1 MKKILVIEDEE
12 FVRENILE
20 LLDVEGFEV
29 IGGENGQIGVDLAK
43 TMIPDLILCDVMMP
57 GLDGYGVLTALRQ
70 DSLTAS
76 IPFIFLTAKAAKADF
91 RQGMELGADD
101 YITKPFTRAELLGAI
116 ASRLKKQAA
125 LEQRYHTELQQ
136 AKDQLNYLI
145 HYDSLTNLPNQLSL
159 RERFKQVQPIDSR
172 DQKLVTVLSL
182 GLDRFNQI
190 NDNLG
195 HAVGDLLLK
204 AVADRITA
212 SVGSQDIV
220 ARLNAAQFAIILSWE
235 KPPFVLEDKQETC
248 SPTTQYKKDVAR
260 VAQTI
265 LTSLSQTFELA
276 NQELFITASIGIA
289 VYPRDGTQIEQL
301 LNHANTAMTQAKQH
315 GGDQYQF
322 YSAAFNIGSSE
333 RLALQSSLRHALERQ
348 ELLVYYQPQ
357 VNLKTGK
364 IVGTEALVRWQHPER
379 GLVSPDKFI
388 PIAEE
393 TGLIVPIGEW
403 VLKTACQQTKIWQ
416 DAGFKA
422 LRVAV
427 NLSSRQFSQ
436 IDLRHQLVA
445 ILMETGLDPKYIEL
459 ELTESMLV
467 QNTEVA
473 IRRLNALKSLG
484 VEIAIDDFG
493 TGYSSLSYLQQFPFD
508 ILKIDRCFIR
518 NITENPSN
526 SAITKAI
533 IEMAKTLNLK
543 LVAEGVETESELSF
557 VCQNQC
563 DGMQGY
569 LFSRPLPAHEF
580 QQLLISNKCL
590 PLPFAQQSGVL

>member
-1 MKKILVIEDEE
+1 MKKILVIEDED
-12 FVRENILE
+12 FVRENILD
-20 LLDVEGFEV
+20 LLDAEGFEA
-29 IGGENGQIGVDLAK
+29 IGAENGQIGLNLAK
-43 TMIPDLILCDVMMP
+43 EMIPDLILCDVMMP
-57 GLDGYGVLTALRQ
+57 GLDGYGVLTAIRQ
-70 DSLTAS
+70 DALMAS

-125 LEQRYHTELQQ
+125 LETLYHTELQQ
-136 AKDQLNYLI
+136 AKAELNYLI
-145 HYDSLTNLPNQLSL
+145 HYDRLTHLPNHLSL
-159 RERFKQVQPIDSR
+159 REQFKQLQPKDTS
-172 DQKLVTVLSL
+172 DEKLVTVLSL
-182 GLDRFNQI
+182 DLDRFNQI

-195 HAVGDLLLK
+195 QAVGDVLLK
-204 AVADRITA
+204 AVADRIKA
-212 SVGSQDIV
+212 CVDSLGIV
-220 ARLNAAQFAIILSWE
+220 ARLNATQFAIILAFDRQNAC
-235 KPPFVLEDKQETC
+235 P
-248 SPTTQYKKDVAR
+248 TQYKREVGNL
-260 VAQTI
+260 AQN
-265 LTSLSQTFELA
+265 LLNSLSQTFELA

-289 VYPRDGTQIEQL
+289 LYPRDGQEIEQL
-301 LNHANTAMTQAKQH
+301 LNHANTALTQAKQQ
-315 GGDQYQF
+315 GGNQYQF
-322 YSAAFNIGSSE
+322 YTTAFNIGSSD

-348 ELLVYYQPQ
+348 ELLLYYQPQ
-357 VNLKTGK
+357 VSLKTGQ
-364 IVGTEALVRWQHPER
+364 IIGAEALVRWQHPDR
-379 GLVSPDKFI
+379 GLISPDKFI

-403 VLKTACQQTKIWQ
+403 VLKTACQQTKVWQ
-416 DAGFKA
+416 NAGFSH
-422 LRVAV
+422 LRIAV

-467 QNTEVA
+467 HNTEVA

-508 ILKIDRCFIR
+508 ILKIDRCFIH
-518 NITENPSN
+518 NIMDNPN
-526 SAITKAI
+526 NAAITKAI

-543 LVAEGVETESELSF
+543 LMVEGVETEAELSF

-569 LFSRPLPAHEF
+569 LFSRPLPSHDFA
-580 QQLLISNKCL
+580 QLLRNNKRL
-590 PLPFAQQSGVL
+590 PLPINLAK

>member
-1 MKKILVIEDEE
+1 MKKILIIEDEE

-29 IGGENGQIGVDLAK
+29 IGAENGQIGVDLAK
-43 TMIPDLILCDVMMP
+43 AMIPDLILCDVMMP

-136 AKDQLNYLI
+136 TKDQLNYLI

-159 RERFKQVQPIDSR
+159 RERFKQVQPIDSHV
-172 DQKLVTVLSL
+172 QKLVTVLSL

-212 SVGSQDIV
+212 CVGSQDIV

-235 KPPFVLEDKQETC
+235 KPPGVLEDTQETC
-248 SPTTQYKKDVAR
+248 CPTTQYKKDVAH

-289 VYPRDGTQIEQL
+289 LYPRDGTKIEQL

-322 YSAAFNIGSSE
+322 YTAAFNIGSSE

-416 DAGFKA
+416 DAGFRG

-557 VCQNQC
+557 VCQHQC

-590 PLPFAQQSGVL
+590 PLPLAQQSGVL

>member
-1 MKKILVIEDEE
+1 MKKILVIEDED
-12 FVRENILE
+12 FVRENILD
-20 LLDVEGFEV
+20 LLDAEGFEA
-29 IGGENGQIGVDLAK
+29 IGAENGQIGLNLAK
-43 TMIPDLILCDVMMP
+43 KMIPDLILCDVMMP
-57 GLDGYGVLTALRQ
+57 GLDGYGVLTAIRQ
-70 DSLTAS
+70 DALMAS

-125 LEQRYHTELQQ
+125 LETLYHTELQQ
-136 AKDQLNYLI
+136 AKEELNYLI
-145 HYDSLTNLPNQLSL
+145 HYDRLTHLPNHLSL
-159 RERFKQVQPIDSR
+159 REQFKQVQPKDTS
-172 DQKLVTVLSL
+172 DEKLVTVLSL
-182 GLDRFNQI
+182 DLDRFNQI

-195 HAVGDLLLK
+195 QAVGDVLLK
-204 AVADRITA
+204 AVADRIKA
-212 SVGSQDIV
+212 CVGSLGIV
-220 ARLNAAQFAIILSWE
+220 ARLNATQFAIILAFDRQDAC
-235 KPPFVLEDKQETC
+235 P
-248 SPTTQYKKDVAR
+248 TQYKREVGNL
-260 VAQTI
+260 AQN
-265 LTSLSQTFELA
+265 LLNSLSQTFELA

-289 VYPRDGTQIEQL
+289 LYPRDGKEIEQL
-301 LNHANTAMTQAKQH
+301 LNHANTALTQAKQQ
-315 GGDQYQF
+315 GGNQYQF
-322 YSAAFNIGSSE
+322 YTTAFNIGSSD

-348 ELLVYYQPQ
+348 ELLLYYQPQ
-357 VNLKTGK
+357 VSLKTGQ
-364 IVGTEALVRWQHPER
+364 IIGAEALVRWQHPDR
-379 GLVSPDKFI
+379 GLISPDKFI

-416 DAGFKA
+416 NAGFSH
-422 LRVAV
+422 LRIAV

-467 QNTEVA
+467 HNTEVA

-518 NITENPSN
+518 NITENPN
-526 SAITKAI
+526 NAAITKAI

-543 LVAEGVETESELSF
+543 LMAEGVETEAELSF
-557 VCQNQC
+557 VCQQQC

-569 LFSRPLPAHEF
+569 LFSRPLPSHDFA
-580 QQLLISNKCL
+580 QLLRHNKCL
-590 PLPFAQQSGVL
+590 PLPINSTK

>member
-1 MKKILVIEDEE
+1 MKKILVIEDED

-20 LLDVEGFEV
+20 LLDVEGFEA
-29 IGGENGQIGVDLAK
+29 IGAENGQVGLNLAK
-43 TMIPDLILCDVMMP
+43 GIIPDLILCDVMMP
-57 GLDGYGVLTALRQ
+57 GLDGYGVLRAIRQ
-70 DSLTAS
+70 DALTAS

-116 ASRLKKQAA
+116 TSRLKKQAT
-125 LEQRYHTELQQ
+125 LETLYNSELQQ
-136 AKDQLNYLI
+136 AKAEINYLI
-145 HYDSLTNLPNQLSL
+145 HHDSLTHLPNQLSL
-159 RERFKQVQPIDSR
+159 REQFKQVQSQDISNE
-172 DQKLVTVLSL
+172 KLVTVLSL
-182 GLDRFNQI
+182 DLDRFNQI

-195 HAVGDLLLK
+195 QAVADVLLK
-204 AVADRITA
+204 AVAERIKTC
-212 SVGSQDIV
+212 VGSLGIV
-220 ARLNAAQFAIILSWE
+220 ARLNTTQFAIILA
-235 KPPFVLEDKQETC
+235 FAQQDAC
-248 SPTTQYKKDVAR
+248 STQYKREVGNL
-260 VAQTI
+260 AQT
-265 LTSLSQTFELA
+265 LLNSLSQTFELA

-289 VYPRDGTQIEQL
+289 LYPRDGTEIEQL
-301 LNHANTAMTQAKQH
+301 LNHANTALTQAKQH
-315 GGDQYQF
+315 GGNQYQF
-322 YSAAFNIGSSE
+322 YSTAFNIGSSD

-348 ELLVYYQPQ
+348 ELLLYYQPQ
-357 VNLKTGK
+357 VNLKTGQ
-364 IVGTEALVRWQHPER
+364 IVGAEALVRWQHPDR
-379 GLVSPDKFI
+379 GLISPDKFI

-403 VLKTACQQTKIWQ
+403 VLKTACQQTKVWQ
-416 DAGFKA
+416 NAGFSH
-422 LRVAV
+422 LRIAV

-467 QNTEVA
+467 HNTEVA

-508 ILKIDRCFIR
+508 ILKIDRCFIQ
-518 NITENPSN
+518 NITDNPN
-526 SAITKAI
+526 NAAITKAI

-543 LVAEGVETESELSF
+543 LMAEGVETEAELSF
-557 VCQNQC
+557 VCQNHC

-569 LFSRPLPAHEF
+569 LFSRPLPSHDFE
-580 QQLLISNKCL
+580 QLLKKNKRL
-590 PLPFAQQSGVL
+590 PLPINLSK